1 MERFVAAVVDLV
13 NSLILAMGHG
23 SRWILF
29 QYSTYTT
36 KRRARAVRTPIP
48 YIGVQTHLGDRLT
61 EMLNSYGKSTLKQN
75 LTENVREW
83 LKAVSLPIIGSKWN
97 LIIHCGGMFLLGSN
111 RQFIQ
116 LVQFDKTYFFLFEKC
131 LKLRLPVICQQ
142 HQYEQKNKNKILN
155 TPQPV

>member
-1 MERFVAAVVDLV
+1 
-13 NSLILAMGHG
+13 
-23 SRWILF
+23 
-29 QYSTYTT
+29 
-36 KRRARAVRTPIP
+36 
-48 YIGVQTHLGDRLT
+48 
-61 EMLNSYGKSTLKQN
+61 
-75 LTENVREW
+75 
-83 LKAVSLPIIGSKWN
+83 
-97 LIIHCGGMFLLGSN
+97 MFLLGSN